1 MDPCSV
7 LLGIVVIVFVVLG
20 GVFLGI
26 GLFEVLTTLFGGGD

>member
-7 LLGIVVIVFVVLG
+7 LLGIVVVIAVVIG